1 MGGWRRG
8 LRHGQGRITYAPRAG
23 SADFEGE
30 WVDDVPQLPA
40 RDAAAEEAAALA
52 ALEAREA
59 AERERAA
66 REEEAEAARRA
77 EDAEAAASWER
88 EQVREEQERQ
98 QAREAQEG
106 AAARAAEAEA
116 AKAAD
121 EAAAAAAAAAAKVEA
136 AAAAAAAAG
145 LGATVHKKQDEDGHL
160 SGSDTARHPAAPA
173 PAPAPPLEPAPP
185 SAPRPITHAATV
197 RGGGGNGSK
206 AGRSGVPQL
215 GLEVLDAGDGA
226 RGASDARRGGAGDG
240 GGRES
245 LAGRRPLS
253 ARGVNILPET
263 SQLFPLPADA
273 PEALCAPGA
282 SRPGSARRAG
292 RGDKAAGAAATP
304 EQLAGL
310 LRGRGA
316 SGTNLLA
323 ALADA
328 PPPPPAAARSTAR
341 TIRAA
346 PPDDTGRSEAGPLRL
361 GGPLRTPAAPP
372 AAQEGAAQE
381 GAAQEGAAQEGAA
394 TLQRPPS
401 RGGGGGGGGGG
412 GARPPSRGG
421 GRRVGQCGAG
431 AAPRGDEV
439 DDEALRLAAELN
451 VRA

>member
-1 MGGWRRG
+1 VAPATTPTATGPARALRAPRPSAAAPAAAARARGAGRPTRGGAGGRYDGEWRDDRAHGEGRYEYRAGDAYAGAWVKGKKSGRGEFSFAGGDVYRGTVSPTARRAPPGRRAQGRRGAGLRRGRGHAPAGEFAEDDINGAGEKTFANGDVYVGGWRRG

-88 EQVREEQERQ
+88 ERAREEQERQ

-121 EAAAAAAAAAAKVEA
+121 EAAAAAAAEAAKAEA
-136 AAAAAAAAG
+136 AAAAAAG
-145 LGATVHKKQDEDGHL
+145 GSKKQDEDGHL
-160 SGSDTARHPAAPA
+160 SGSDTARHPAAPAPA

-273 PEALCAPGA
+273 PEAVCAPGA

-292 RGDKAAGAAATP
+292 RGD
-304 EQLAGL
+304 
-310 LRGRGA
+310 
-316 SGTNLLA
+316 
-323 ALADA
+323 
-328 PPPPPAAARSTAR
+328 
-341 TIRAA
+341 
-346 PPDDTGRSEAGPLRL
+346 
-361 GGPLRTPAAPP
+361 
-372 AAQEGAAQE
+372 
-381 GAAQEGAAQEGAA
+381 
-394 TLQRPPS
+394 
-401 RGGGGGGGGGG
+401 
-412 GARPPSRGG
+412 
-421 GRRVGQCGAG
+421 
-431 AAPRGDEV
+431 
-439 DDEALRLAAELN
+439 
-451 VRA
+451 